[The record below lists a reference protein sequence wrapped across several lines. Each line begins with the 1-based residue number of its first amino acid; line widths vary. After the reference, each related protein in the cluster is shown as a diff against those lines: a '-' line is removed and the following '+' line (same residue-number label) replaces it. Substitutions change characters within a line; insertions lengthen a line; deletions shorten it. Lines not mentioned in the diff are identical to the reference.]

1 MFWVLLS
8 QSQQFLGTNSC
19 WIKNISEG
27 DCNSLLVKLHQP
39 YNRTTRMVMVEK
51 PYKTMRDFSEAEQK
65 SLVVEHITATAID
78 HKPLRKFAE
87 EHRIIERSYRKI
99 QRRQLCKMLY
109 DLICAEVIT
118 DLTLVDKHGEL
129 NLVATV
135 REAKVLEF
143 DLWYKRIP
151 GGRRAQPSVDVVID
165 EEVCL
170 ALDGDLFHSL
180 KILGQSRLIIR
191 VTKADLTDRK
201 KFISLKFDEWY
212 EEMSKERTVSYLLS
226 SGLKPISAR

>member
-1 MFWVLLS
+1 
-8 QSQQFLGTNSC
+8 
-19 WIKNISEG
+19 
-27 DCNSLLVKLHQP
+27 
-39 YNRTTRMVMVEK
+39 MVMVEK
-51 PYKTMRDFSEAEQK
+51 PYKYKTMRDFSEAEQK

-118 DLTLVDKHGEL
+118 DLTLVDKHGVL
-129 NLVATV
+129 NLVATI

-151 GGRRAQPSVDVVID
+151 GGRRAQPSVEVVID

-170 ALDGDLFHSL
+170 DLPFAENSWS
-180 KILGQSRLIIR
+180 I
-191 VTKADLTDRK
+191 
-201 KFISLKFDEWY
+201 
-212 EEMSKERTVSYLLS
+212 
-226 SGLKPISAR
+226 

>member
-1 MFWVLLS
+1 MA
-8 QSQQFLGTNSC
+8 
-19 WIKNISEG
+19 
-27 DCNSLLVKLHQP
+27 
-39 YNRTTRMVMVEK
+39 EK

-78 HKPLRKFAE
+78 HKPLRKFAQ
-87 EHRIIERSYRKI
+87 EHRIIESSYRKI

-118 DLTLVDKHGEL
+118 DLTLVNKHGEL

-143 DLWYKRIP
+143 DLWYKRFP

-191 VTKADLTDRK
+191 VTKKTDLTDSK
-201 KFISLKFDEWY
+201 KFIALKFGEWY

>member
-1 MFWVLLS
+1 MA
-8 QSQQFLGTNSC
+8 
-19 WIKNISEG
+19 
-27 DCNSLLVKLHQP
+27 
-39 YNRTTRMVMVEK
+39 EK

-65 SLVVEHITATAID
+65 SLVVKHITATAID

-129 NLVATV
+129 NLVATKSI

-151 GGRRAQPSVDVVID
+151 GGRRAQPSFDVVID

-170 ALDGDLFHSL
+170 ALDSDLFHL
-180 KILGQSRLIIR
+180 LEILGQSRLIIR
-191 VTKADLTDRK
+191 VTKADLTDGK
-201 KFISLKFDEWY
+201 KFFSLKFGEWY

-226 SGLKPISAR
+226 SGLKLIAKNKLKSKQGQSQMKKPKSK

>member
-1 MFWVLLS
+1 
-8 QSQQFLGTNSC
+8 
-19 WIKNISEG
+19 
-27 DCNSLLVKLHQP
+27 
-39 YNRTTRMVMVEK
+39 MVEK
-51 PYKTMRDFSEAEQK
+51 PYKTMRHFSEAEQK
-65 SLVVEHITATAID
+65 SLVVEHITAID
-78 HKPLRKFAE
+78 RKPLRKFAQE
-87 EHRIIERSYRKI
+87 QRIIERSYRKI

-191 VTKADLTDRK
+191 VTKTDLTDSK
-201 KFISLKFDEWY
+201 KFISLKFGEWY

-226 SGLKPISAR
+226 SGLKPISARGNETKDKSESQSQMNHKPKSK

>member
-1 MFWVLLS
+1 M
-8 QSQQFLGTNSC
+8 
-19 WIKNISEG
+19 
-27 DCNSLLVKLHQP
+27 
-39 YNRTTRMVMVEK
+39 
-51 PYKTMRDFSEAEQK
+51 
-65 SLVVEHITATAID
+65 
-78 HKPLRKFAE
+78 
-87 EHRIIERSYRKI
+87 
-99 QRRQLCKMLY
+99 
-109 DLICAEVIT
+109 IT

-151 GGRRAQPSVDVVID
+151 VGRRAQPSVNVVID

-191 VTKADLTDRK
+191 VTKADLTDGK
-201 KFISLKFDEWY
+201 KFISLKFGKWYY
-212 EEMSKERTVSYLLS
+212 EEMSKERMVSYLLS
-226 SGLKPISAR
+226 SGLKPISARYETKDIS

>member
-1 MFWVLLS
+1 ML
-8 QSQQFLGTNSC
+8 
-19 WIKNISEG
+19 
-27 DCNSLLVKLHQP
+27 
-39 YNRTTRMVMVEK
+39 Y
-51 PYKTMRDFSEAEQK
+51 
-65 SLVVEHITATAID
+65 
-78 HKPLRKFAE
+78 
-87 EHRIIERSYRKI
+87 
-99 QRRQLCKMLY
+99 LY
-109 DLICAEVIT
+109 DLICTEVIT

-151 GGRRAQPSVDVVID
+151 VGRRAQPSVDVVID

-191 VTKADLTDRK
+191 VTKADLTDGK
-201 KFISLKFDEWY
+201 KFISLKFGEWY
-212 EEMSKERTVSYLLS
+212 EEMSKERMVSYLLS
-226 SGLKPISAR
+226 SGLKVMKQKIS

>member
-1 MFWVLLS
+1 
-8 QSQQFLGTNSC
+8 
-19 WIKNISEG
+19 
-27 DCNSLLVKLHQP
+27 
-39 YNRTTRMVMVEK
+39 MVMAEK

-78 HKPLRKFAE
+78 HKPLRKFAQ

-129 NLVATV
+129 SLAGTV

-151 GGRRAQPSVDVVID
+151 CGRRAQPSVDVVID

-170 ALDGDLFHSL
+170 ALDGDLFHLL

-191 VTKADLTDRK
+191 VTKADLTDGK
-201 KFISLKFDEWY
+201 KFISLKFGEWY

>member
-1 MFWVLLS
+1 
-8 QSQQFLGTNSC
+8 
-19 WIKNISEG
+19 
-27 DCNSLLVKLHQP
+27 
-39 YNRTTRMVMVEK
+39 MVMAEK
-51 PYKTMRDFSEAEQK
+51 PSYKTMRDFSEAEQK

-78 HKPLRKFAE
+78 HKPLPLRKFAQ

-143 DLWYKRIP
+143 DLWYKRIFL
-151 GGRRAQPSVDVVID
+151 VVG
-165 EEVCL
+165 EL
-170 ALDGDLFHSL
+170 N
-180 KILGQSRLIIR
+180 Q
-191 VTKADLTDRK
+191 
-201 KFISLKFDEWY
+201 
-212 EEMSKERTVSYLLS
+212 VSML
-226 SGLKPISAR
+226 

>member
-1 MFWVLLS
+1 
-8 QSQQFLGTNSC
+8 
-19 WIKNISEG
+19 
-27 DCNSLLVKLHQP
+27 
-39 YNRTTRMVMVEK
+39 MVEK
-51 PYKTMRDFSEAEQK
+51 PYKTMRHFSEAEQK
-65 SLVVEHITATAID
+65 SLVVEHITAID
-78 HKPLRKFAE
+78 RKPLRKFAQE
-87 EHRIIERSYRKI
+87 QRIIERSYRKI

-170 ALDGDLFHSL
+170 APLDGDLFHSL

-191 VTKADLTDRK
+191 VTKADLTDGK
-201 KFISLKFDEWY
+201 KFISLKFGEWY

-226 SGLKPISAR
+226 SGLKPMISYLKSKSNE

>member
-1 MFWVLLS
+1 
-8 QSQQFLGTNSC
+8 
-19 WIKNISEG
+19 
-27 DCNSLLVKLHQP
+27 
-39 YNRTTRMVMVEK
+39 MVMAEK
-51 PYKTMRDFSEAEQK
+51 PYKTMRDVSEAEQK

-78 HKPLRKFAE
+78 HKPLRKFAQ

-129 NLVATV
+129 SLAGTV

-151 GGRRAQPSVDVVID
+151 CGRRAQLTTAVVID
-165 EEVCL
+165 ETKCH
-170 ALDGDLFHSL
+170 ALEGDLLHSL
-180 KILGQSRLIIR
+180 EILGKSKMIIHVKKSNNDKGYKMFDQWYNGVFNDHQLVR
-191 VTKADLTDRK
+191 CLLTLRSNMK
-201 KFISLKFDEWY
+201 GNK
-212 EEMSKERTVSYLLS
+212 
-226 SGLKPISAR
+226 